1 MPGAMPGMFGV
12 PQMPKRVVPDGQG
25 ILWAVGEDGHDDGG
39 VKQGK
44 DSGTMF
50 GEDVIFLVPP
60 PPE

>member
-1 MPGAMPGMFGV
+1 MPEVPPRPPG
-12 PQMPKRVVPDGQG
+12 VVPNGPG

-39 VKQGK
+39 VKQGR

-50 GEDVIFLVPP
+50 GEDMIFLVPP